1 MMKLLGLLV
10 LLLFFCGQA
19 TAQDLDK
26 VFHNK
31 TTAFAVYDL
40 QKNSY
45 QRYNEARCNERFSPF
60 STFKIPNSLI
70 GLETSVVTNVDLTTT
85 WDEEKYPR
93 KNNFSSEWNRDHS
106 LRSAFKH
113 SVLWYYRELAK
124 KIGPEKMSNYLTK
137 INYGN
142 HDISGGIDQ
151 FWLNSSLQISIN
163 EQITFLTAL
172 YKNQLPFSSN
182 TVKNLKEIMLLEET
196 ADYKIY
202 AKTGTGF
209 LAENNVLCWLV
220 GFVETKGNTYV
231 FATNLSDS
239 KIVPPK
245 ARVELTKQALKELG
259 VLSK

>member
-1 MMKLLGLLV
+1 M
-10 LLLFFCGQA
+10 A
-19 TAQDLDK
+19 
-26 VFHNK
+26 
-31 TTAFAVYDL
+31 
-40 QKNSY
+40 
-45 QRYNEARCNERFSPF
+45 
-60 STFKIPNSLI
+60 
-70 GLETSVVTNVDLTTT
+70 
-85 WDEEKYPR
+85 
-93 KNNFSSEWNRDHS
+93 
-106 LRSAFKH
+106 
-113 SVLWYYRELAK
+113 
-124 KIGPEKMSNYLTK
+124 NYLTK

-163 EQITFLTAL
+163 EQIAFLTAL

-196 ADYKIY
+196 SDYKIY

-231 FATNLSDS
+231 FAINLSDS

-245 ARVELTKQALKELG
+245 ARVELTKQALQELG
-259 VLSK
+259 ILSK